1 MPEYITQLGRNMIVT
16 DVEKITRAN
25 VIDVISKAINV
36 HEQNANAIR
45 YLFEYEKGKQSILNR
60 VKEIREEINNKIV
73 ENHAHEIVDFKVGYL
88 LGQPVTYVQR
98 ASNDSEDNE
107 PVDDDKVNELN
118 EMLFAEEKQL
128 KDQELGYH
136 FFTCGVAY
144 KLILP
149 NKDETSKS
157 DFKTYVLN
165 PERTFVVYSADF
177 RHVPVLGVT
186 FWVDEDGV
194 KHYTCYSDTHV
205 YKFDSNL
212 LLPYST
218 DMKVEINGIGL
229 VPIVEY
235 RNDFQ
240 RMGAFERVIPLL
252 DALNTT
258 TSDRVNGVE
267 QFIQSLLWLNNVD
280 VELDNLKQLRQ
291 YGVIMTHSSAGLSAS
306 IEDIKRELDQSS
318 TQSLVDDMYA
328 KILTITS
335 VPARGSTN
343 GGNTGVALMLGESGW
358 QMAEESAQFS
368 ENMFR
373 EGEIASL
380 RVIKKILEASNN
392 EIFNDLNIAD
402 IEIKFNRN
410 KISNLAVKTN
420 ALATMINAG
429 IHPRHAIITS
439 DLFSDP
445 QQVWMDS
452 IPYLTNAPQDT
463 ELDVVNTDNQL
474 RTDEYVVGGN
484 GVKSVFKRGVDKVQ
498 DVNSDNLHHRDH
510 RTPSNEL

>member
-1 MPEYITQLGRNMIVT
+1 MIVT
-16 DVEKITRAN
+16 DEKAITRGNIFEVVQKAMRTHDMN
-25 VIDVISKAINV
+25 VKDI
-36 HEQNANAIR
+36 ER
-45 YLFEYEKGKQSILNR
+45 LFNYEKGRQDILDR
-60 VKEIREEINNKIV
+60 VKEVRPEINHKIV

-88 LGQPVTYVQR
+88 LGQPVAYVQR
-98 ASNDSEDNE
+98 ASVDADGNE
-107 PVDDDKVNELN
+107 TKDDETLNVLN
-118 EMLFAEEKQL
+118 EMLFAEEKQK
-128 KDQELGYH
+128 KDQELGYN

-149 NKDETSKS
+149 NTDDSSKS
-157 DFKTYVLN
+157 DFKLYVLD
-165 PERTFVVYSADF
+165 PRRTFVVYSADF
-177 RHVPVLGVT
+177 RHVPLLGVT
-186 FWVDEDGV
+186 YWVDEDGIQ
-194 KHYTCYSDTHV
+194 HFTCYSDSQVFTFTSAMV
-205 YKFDSNL
+205 
-212 LLPYST
+212 LPYST
-218 DMKVEINGIGL
+218 DMQVEINGIGI

-240 RMGAFERVIPLL
+240 RMGAFERVVPLL
-252 DALNTT
+252 DAINLV
-258 TSDRVNGVE
+258 TSDRANGVD

-280 VELDNLKQLRQ
+280 IDADDVESIRNNGLI
-291 YGVIMTHSSAGLSAS
+291 VTHSTNGMTAN

-373 EGEIASL
+373 EGEFASL
-380 RVIKKILEASNN
+380 KVIKNIVERSNSN
-392 EIFNDLNIAD
+392 EITELKISD
-402 IEIKFNRN
+402 IEVKFNRN

-420 ALATMINAG
+420 SLATMINAG

-452 IPYLTNAPQDT
+452 IPYLANNGQDT
-463 ELDVVNTDNQL
+463 ELDVTNTDNQL
-474 RTDEYVVGGN
+474 RLDEYVVGGN
-484 GVKSVFKRGVDKVQ
+484 GVQSVFKRGTDKVQ
-498 DVNSDNLHHRDH
+498 DVNSENLYHRDF
-510 RTPSNEL
+510 RTPKNEV

>member
-1 MPEYITQLGRNMIVT
+1 MIVT
-16 DVEKITRAN
+16 DEERITRSN
-25 VIDVISKAINV
+25 VLKVVNKAMQI
-36 HEQNANAIR
+36 HDLNARNIER
-45 YLFEYEKGKQSILNR
+45 LFKYEKGRQAVLDR
-60 VKEIREEINNKIV
+60 VKEIRPEINHKIV

-88 LGQPVTYVQR
+88 LGQPVAYVQR
-98 ASNDSEDNE
+98 ASADTDNDE
-107 PVDDDKVNELN
+107 VKDDSNLNILN
-118 EMLFAEEKQL
+118 EMLFEEEKQK
-128 KDQELGYH
+128 KDQELGYN

-149 NKDETSKS
+149 NTAKNSKS
-157 DFKTYVLN
+157 DFKLYVLD
-165 PERTFVVYSADF
+165 PRRTFVVYSADF
-177 RHVPVLGVT
+177 KHEPLLGVT
-186 FWVDEDGV
+186 YWMDEDGIS
-194 KHYTCYSDTHV
+194 HFTCYSDSQVFT
-205 YKFDSNL
+205 FISAQ
-212 LLPYST
+212 LLPEST
-218 DMKVEINGIGL
+218 DVKVEINGIGA
-229 VPIVEY
+229 VPIIEY

-252 DALNTT
+252 DAINEV
-258 TSDRVNGVE
+258 TSDRVNGVD

-280 VELDNLKQLRQ
+280 IEDEDIPKMRQ
-291 YGVIMTHSSAGLSAS
+291 QGMILTRSTNGMTATV
-306 IEDIKRELDQSS
+306 EDIKRELDQTS
-318 TQSLVDDMYA
+318 TQSLVDDLYA

-380 RVIKKILEASNN
+380 RVLKNIVERSNRTDGID
-392 EIFNDLNIAD
+392 ELNVSD

-420 ALATMINAG
+420 SLATMINAG
-429 IHPRHAIITS
+429 IHPRHAIVTS

-445 QQVWMDS
+445 QQVWADS
-452 IPYLTNAPQDT
+452 IPYLANTGQDT

-474 RTDEYVVGGN
+474 RLDEYVVGGN
-484 GVKSVFKRGVDKVQ
+484 GVQSVFKRGVDKVQ
-498 DVNSDNLHHRDH
+498 DVNSDNLYHKDYR
-510 RTPSNEL
+510 RPSNEL